1 VIDHAMEWPLQIVVP
16 EVVLMETV
24 SVVTGCWRA
33 KRQQIEA
40 LNLRK

>member
-1 VIDHAMEWPLQIVVP
+1 MERSLQIVVP

-24 SVVTGCWRA
+24 SVVTGDCNRE
-33 KRQQIEA
+33 QIEA